1 MQTGI
6 PEWWTSFLKEVTSTS
21 KTVSIDIGVIGV
33 QGKAM
38 ETRKT
43 VIWPKRKKKNKK
55 KKNTIK
61 SHLKKFYVN
70 STEMYMTFACL
81 LK

>member
-1 MQTGI
+1 MVDKLSKG
-6 PEWWTSFLKEVTSTS
+6 SNFSTF

-43 VIWPKRKKKNKK
+43 VIWSKRKKEEKK
-55 KKNTIK
+55 K
-61 SHLKKFYVN
+61 HY
-70 STEMYMTFACL
+70 
-81 LK
+81 

>member
-1 MQTGI
+1 MVDKLSRGSNAS
-6 PEWWTSFLKEVTSTS
+6 SF

-33 QGKAM
+33 QGKAT

-43 VIWPKRKKKNKK
+43 VILTKKKERKKRR
-55 KKNTIK
+55 KNTLSNHIWK
-61 SHLKKFYVN
+61 KKFYVN

>member
-1 MQTGI
+1 MVDKLSKG
-6 PEWWTSFLKEVTSTS
+6 SNSSTF
-21 KTVSIDIGVIGV
+21 KTVSVDIGVIGV
-33 QGKAM
+33 QGKVM

-43 VIWPKRKKKNKK
+43 VIRPKRKEKKTTKK
-55 KKNTIK
+55 LSNHIWK
-61 SHLKKFYVN
+61 KKFYIN

>member
-1 MQTGI
+1 MVDKLSR
-6 PEWWTSFLKEVTSTS
+6 ESNSSSF

-33 QGKAM
+33 QGKAT

-43 VIWPKRKKKNKK
+43 VILTKRKERKEKK
-55 KKNTIK
+55 KTPYQITFEK
-61 SHLKKFYVN
+61 KKFHVN
-70 STEMYMTFACL
+70 STKMYMPFACL

>member
-1 MQTGI
+1 MYSRMVDKLSRGSNSS
-6 PEWWTSFLKEVTSTS
+6 SF
-21 KTVSIDIGVIGV
+21 KTVSVDIAAIGV
-33 QGKAM
+33 QGKAT

-43 VIWPKRKKKNKK
+43 VILTKKKERKK
-55 KKNTIK
+55 THYQITFE
-61 SHLKKFYVN
+61 KKFYVN

>member
-6 PEWWTSFLKEVTSTS
+6 PECWTSFLEEVTPALS
-21 KTVSIDIGVIGV
+21 KLSIDIGVIGV
-33 QGKAM
+33 QGKAT
-38 ETRKT
+38 ETRKNCN
-43 VIWPKRKKKNKK
+43 IDQKERN
-55 KKNTIK
+55 KNTLSNHIWK
-61 SHLKKFYVN
+61 KKFYVN